1 MISAKLFQRLGALCQ
16 DLSLNLL
23 WHCYCSFL
31 IRYMLFLLVILTHT
45 DFRFVLWLTT
55 NCIIPCFFARFV
67 CNSLFTL
74 FIAEF
79 ILSFIWTSVEL
90 FLFSI
95 MIHEL
100 MRIVTKVLRICEA
113 TVVYFFVLQEIK
125 QNPV

>member
-1 MISAKLFQRLGALCQ
+1 MPGLKFEPTLALLLFFPLKVYVISLGDINSHRLQICVVTYNEL
-16 DLSLNLL
+16 
-23 WHCYCSFL
+23 Y
-31 IRYMLFLLVILTHT
+31 HT
-45 DFRFVLWLTT
+45 L
-55 NCIIPCFFARFV
+55 FFARFF

-95 MIHEL
+95 MIQEL
-100 MRIVTKVLRICEA
+100 MRIVTKVLGICKA

>member
-1 MISAKLFQRLGALCQ
+1 MPGLKFEPTLALLLFFPLKVYVISIGDINSHRLQICVVT
-16 DLSLNLL
+16 
-23 WHCYCSFL
+23 Y
-31 IRYMLFLLVILTHT
+31 HT
-45 DFRFVLWLTT
+45 L
-55 NCIIPCFFARFV
+55 FFARFV

-95 MIHEL
+95 MIQEL
-100 MRIVTKVLRICEA
+100 MRIVTKVLRICKA